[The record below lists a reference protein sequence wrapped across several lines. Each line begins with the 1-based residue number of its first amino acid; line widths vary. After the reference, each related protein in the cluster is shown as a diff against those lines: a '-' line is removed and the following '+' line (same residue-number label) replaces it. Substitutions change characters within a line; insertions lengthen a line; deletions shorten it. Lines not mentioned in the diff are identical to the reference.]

1 MIFSFISPLLLRQTF
16 EIAGTLL
23 TAGVINYLL
32 RSLIQLPLKLQTRS
46 RERYIVIIRNIVTV
60 LLSIITIH
68 IILLIVGIN
77 ITPILASI
85 GFIGVLTAI
94 VVNSVFGD
102 LVGGFFLLS
111 QSNIVVGDYI
121 NVGGDIKG
129 TIVTIGIKNMTLRG
143 DDGARIIVP
152 NSQVKT
158 IINYSNGRIKNYI
171 DTSIKVDRSIDE
183 ILGLFTTV
191 VEEMKK
197 ETSFKVYDESS
208 VIGIKNADISGMN
221 ATITVMLMT
230 SFSLRVRIHQEFY
243 YRLFKLLESEK
254 NN

>member
-1 MIFSFISPLLLRQTF
+1 MTFSLLSPAIICQTL

-23 TAGVINYLL
+23 ISGIFNYLL
-32 RSLIQLPLKLQTRS
+32 RSCIKLPDRLQTRS
-46 RERYIVIIRNIVTV
+46 RQRYVVIIRNIVTI
-60 LLSIITIH
+60 LLAILTIH

-85 GFIGVLTAI
+85 GFIGVFTAI

-171 DTSIKVDRSIDE
+171 DTQIKIDRSIDE
-183 ILGLFTTV
+183 ILGFFTTV
-191 VEEMKK
+191 IEEMKK
-197 ETSFKVYDESS
+197 ETSFKIYDEST
-208 VIGIKNADISGMN
+208 VIGIKNADMSAMN

-230 SFSLRVRIHQEFY
+230 AFSLRLKIHQEFY
-243 YRLFKLLESEK
+243 YRLFKLLESK
-254 NN
+254 KK